1 MRLQAVTAAL
11 VAARYPLHV
20 AEAVTREGLAAVGAA
35 GGVIALL
42 SEDGLSLNILYTVGD
57 LEELP
62 PSFPPIAI
70 DAPGPL
76 AEAARTQQPIWLASP
91 EALAERFPVLLPGSP
106 VARYRS
112 WAALPLLVQGQV
124 LGVLGLGFGELQ
136 TFGPKDREFILTLAR
151 LCAQAIDR
159 SRIYEAEQRARAE
172 AERAQERVY
181 NILERITDAFLALD
195 WEGRIVYA
203 NRRFEALTRR
213 RREESIGHSL
223 RDVFPEVTRTAFP
236 QRYQQMKAKQLP
248 ESYEIFYVPLD
259 IWEVRAYPSP
269 EGLSLFG
276 ADITARKRA
285 EAEREQLLA
294 EVQRRA
300 AELDTIIQSMADG
313 LIIFAPDGHLMRAN
327 DAVYNIVGLSPEQRA
342 LSMPEQ
348 MALLK
353 PQLAGGEMLTAPGG
367 VLDRALKGESLHG
380 VVVTLHP
387 DPERSVWISVSAAP
401 IRSSDGQL
409 LGTVLT
415 LTDITRLHELQE
427 QRDDILRAVSHDLR
441 SPLSAI
447 LGQAQLLLRQLEKA
461 GLTEPPHA
469 SAQSI
474 VAVANRM
481 NALIQDLVD
490 SVRSESGQLKLER
503 RPVDLISFVRNLK
516 RQQATAMDTGRIE
529 IEGPEG
535 LPPVDADPNRLER
548 VLINLFSNALK
559 YSDPGTP
566 VTVTLAQRNGEI
578 VTSITD
584 RSRGITPEDLPRLF
598 QRYTKIAGER
608 GPREGLG
615 LGLYITRQLVE
626 AHGGRIWVES
636 EVGKGST
643 FSFSLPIAG

>member
-1 MRLQAVTAAL
+1 
-11 VAARYPLHV
+11 
-20 AEAVTREGLAAVGAA
+20 
-35 GGVIALL
+35 
-42 SEDGLSLNILYTVGD
+42 
-57 LEELP
+57 
-62 PSFPPIAI
+62 
-70 DAPGPL
+70 
-76 AEAARTQQPIWLASP
+76 
-91 EALAERFPVLLPGSP
+91 
-106 VARYRS
+106 
-112 WAALPLLVQGQV
+112 
-124 LGVLGLGFGELQ
+124 
-136 TFGPKDREFILTLAR
+136 
-151 LCAQAIDR
+151 
-159 SRIYEAEQRARAE
+159 
-172 AERAQERVY
+172 
-181 NILERITDAFLALD
+181 
-195 WEGRIVYA
+195 
-203 NRRFEALTRR
+203 
-213 RREESIGHSL
+213 
-223 RDVFPEVTRTAFP
+223 
-236 QRYQQMKAKQLP
+236 
-248 ESYEIFYVPLD
+248 
-259 IWEVRAYPSP
+259 
-269 EGLSLFG
+269 
-276 ADITARKRA
+276 
-285 EAEREQLLA
+285 
-294 EVQRRA
+294 
-300 AELDTIIQSMADG
+300 
-313 LIIFAPDGHLMRAN
+313 
-327 DAVYNIVGLSPEQRA
+327 
-342 LSMPEQ
+342 
-348 MALLK
+348 
-353 PQLAGGEMLTAPGG
+353 MLTAPGG

-529 IEGPEG
+529 IEGREG

-548 VLINLFSNALK
+548 ILTNLFSNALK

-598 QRYTKIAGER
+598 QRYTRIAGER